1 MADEVSYAD
10 GADLTLSE
18 ALIIGLELLA
28 GDRFG
33 LPMHPA
39 ILDAGN
45 LGSMSSAVLKCTLVG
60 FGLDEMSAVSEGSGS
75 SNTPLQD
82 GSYQIT
88 LGRKQ
93 LQRDVS
99 GLLRAILSQPQ
110 LRDIGIWLSDMDA
123 ARRRALDRALCVAGS
138 GFSST
143 TGTTGAPLTVSTFES
158 ARNALD
164 QAGVEGPYIFVGY
177 GRQISD
183 LKQSLQ
189 AVGGMR
195 QFIPADQSAIDT
207 YGQSYKGK
215 ILGVD
220 CWGVSFVPSANSGA
234 DSAGF
239 MCGAGALAHGYAQS
253 APVEGENTTR
263 IMADGGRIEVEIAR
277 NASTDQTLMVGR
289 SYFGVARTQQ
299 AKGRRVIS
307 RR

>member
-18 ALIIGLELLA
+18 ALMIGLELLA

-45 LGSMSSAVLKCTLVG
+45 LGSMSSAVLKRTLVG

-99 GLLRAILSQPQ
+99 GLLRAVLSQPQ

-207 YGQSYKGK
+207 YGQSYKGR